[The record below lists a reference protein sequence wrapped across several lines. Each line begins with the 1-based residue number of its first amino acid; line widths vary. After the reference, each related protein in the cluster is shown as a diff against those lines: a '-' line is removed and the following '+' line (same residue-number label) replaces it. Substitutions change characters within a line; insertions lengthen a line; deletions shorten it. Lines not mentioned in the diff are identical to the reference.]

1 MEPNSFGSSNSL
13 ILQEAPTAGHFAWYE
28 LTHWGARPSVKAL
41 TEILIAAL
49 TREGVP
55 YVGEMISLAVDE
67 MLASSTITV
76 GSIGDILAV
85 TIAAADPATRAVI
98 EVIAGIV
105 VGF

>member
-1 MEPNSFGSSNSL
+1 
-13 ILQEAPTAGHFAWYE
+13 
-28 LTHWGARPSVKAL
+28 
-41 TEILIAAL
+41 
-49 TREGVP
+49 
-55 YVGEMISLAVDE
+55 MISLAVDE